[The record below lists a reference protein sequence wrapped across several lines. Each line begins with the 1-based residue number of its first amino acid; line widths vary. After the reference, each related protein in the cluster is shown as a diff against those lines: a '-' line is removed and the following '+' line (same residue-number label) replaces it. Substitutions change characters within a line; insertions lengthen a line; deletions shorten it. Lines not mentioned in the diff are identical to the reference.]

1 MGKRFSSCKF
11 CASAHLAPFIN
22 CLPHP
27 PFESESESE
36 SAHLGDFLPLAAVC
50 PDCFSGAG
58 GNLQSW
64 IFGIFSVWV
73 DEMILWQV
81 WCLFLRSL
89 SQLLRRIEV
98 ESLRWTICTVMEK
111 QGGKPE
117 LGQWVGHRAGQG
129 LPLPLR
135 PALTHLWDWG
145 HPQVGVV
152 SSWSPN

>member
-1 MGKRFSSCKF
+1 MGKRFSSYKF

-64 IFGIFSVWV
+64 IFGIFSVGV
-73 DEMILWQV
+73 D
-81 WCLFLRSL
+81 R
-89 SQLLRRIEV
+89 
-98 ESLRWTICTVMEK
+98 
-111 QGGKPE
+111 
-117 LGQWVGHRAGQG
+117 VGNDLVTG
-129 LPLPLR
+129 LVPLPQKPLS
-135 PALTHLWDWG
+135 T
-145 HPQVGVV
+145 
-152 SSWSPN
+152 SSEN